1 MSKHTLHGF
10 ITHTTYPWHGDKSKP
25 IINFAVAGEAA
36 LVTSEYTVP
45 VRQHSIEVDVPDNF
59 NPNPLKVAAMRA
71 KIDKIK
77 IAAYEEVTNLQQ
89 EIEKLLCLSYEA
101 PSANAVFDDVPQDAI
116 DLNTVSAT
124 DEDGPQ
130 I

>member
-10 ITHTTYPWHGDKSKP
+10 ITHTMYPWQGDGAKP
-25 IINFAVAGEAA
+25 IIGFSVAKEAA
-36 LVTSEYTVP
+36 DVTTDYTVP
-45 VRQHSIEVDVPDNF
+45 VASHSIEVTVPDNF

-101 PSANAVFDDVPQDAI
+101 PASGTVFEDVPQDVI
-116 DLNTVSAT
+116 DLQEQLTASDDSA
-124 DEDGPQ
+124 